1 MLTTAR
7 ELANPKSKKTRKA
20 DQQET
25 ALTCRELLCLCD
37 LIRSDMDHVSGF
49 GEVFVGKCIYYYL
62 LAQLKFDL
70 IPLIP
75 PIIDHFNIVALTARG
90 FSKLFFEDF
99 SDSLSEMGEG
109 GQYSSSSKQILQ
121 VCSPSLY
128 LVPPSL
134 LSHHFL

>member
-7 ELANPKSKKTRKA
+7 ELANPKSKKTRKV
-20 DQQET
+20 DQEA

-49 GEVFVGKCIYYYL
+49 GEVFVGKRIYYYYYL
-62 LAQLKFDL
+62 NL
-70 IPLIP
+70 ISLNPV
-75 PIIDHFNIVALTARG
+75 IDHFNIVALTARG

-99 SDSLSEMGEG
+99 TDSLSEMGEG
-109 GQYSSSSKQILQ
+109 GQYTSSSKQILQ
-121 VCSPSLY
+121 VCSLTPSSRGPL
-128 LVPPSL
+128 SL